1 MGLAA
6 SQARLLMLTGRAS
19 DLEFKSEN
27 IAEKRIR
34 IASEVEKLMDQEQ
47 QADQMSSQSSQ
58 GVSIN
63 DIMSSFGDLIKQFCP
78 EAESTL
84 NVFKSLGSLFGGSF
98 GEQEAQ
104 KAASSIKNSIDDE
117 IAKLQEEDKK
127 LQLKLQQVDTQHK
140 AVETELESV
149 QKMIQKN
156 IENSFKLCE

>member
-63 DIMSSFGDLIKQFCP
+63 DIMSSFGDLIK
-78 EAESTL
+78 
-84 NVFKSLGSLFGGSF
+84 
-98 GEQEAQ
+98 
-104 KAASSIKNSIDDE
+104 
-117 IAKLQEEDKK
+117 
-127 LQLKLQQVDTQHK
+127 
-140 AVETELESV
+140 
-149 QKMIQKN
+149 
-156 IENSFKLCE
+156 